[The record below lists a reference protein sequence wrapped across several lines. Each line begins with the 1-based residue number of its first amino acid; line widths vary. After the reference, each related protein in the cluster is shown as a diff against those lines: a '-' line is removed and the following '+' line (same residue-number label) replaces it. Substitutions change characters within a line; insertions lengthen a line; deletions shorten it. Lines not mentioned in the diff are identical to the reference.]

1 MFGVDSTEFLVVA
14 VVALLVIGP
23 KDLPQVLRK
32 VGHWVGK
39 ARGVARHFRSGLDT
53 MIRESELD
61 DMEKSWR
68 EENER
73 VMREHPWAG
82 SVGGTV
88 IAVSPPIEADAP
100 TANEPASPGHATTG
114 DVPAGDTVPTLDK
127 S

>member
-23 KDLPQVLRK
+23 KDLPHVLRK
-32 VGHWVGK
+32 VGGWVGR

-61 DMEKSWR
+61 EMEKTWR
-68 EENER
+68 AENDR
-73 VMREHPWAG
+73 IMREHPVG
-82 SVGGTV
+82 STHAAPATV
-88 IAVSPPIEADAP
+88 PDAP
-100 TANEPASPGHATTG
+100 HGATHVSISPEPIVHPASDGE
-114 DVPAGDTVPTLDK
+114 K

>member
-23 KDLPQVLRK
+23 KDLPHVLRK
-32 VGHWVGK
+32 VGHWVGR
-39 ARGVARHFRSGLDT
+39 ARGVARHFRSGIDT

-61 DMEKSWR
+61 EMETRWR

-73 VMREHPWAG
+73 VMREHP
-82 SVGGTV
+82 VGDTY
-88 IAVSPPIEADAP
+88 ASPPLID
-100 TANEPASPGHATTG
+100 PAALPPPEVE
-114 DVPAGDTVPTLDK
+114 VPDDRAAGETK